1 MKIRIFGPGCLKC
14 RETEKVVRNVLAEA
28 GVEADVEKVEDIA
41 SMVAAG
47 VLTTPAVEVDG
58 RVRIAGRVPKPDDI
72 RKLIGA

>member
-1 MKIRIFGPGCLKC
+1 MKIRIFGPGCMKC
-14 RETEKVVRNVLAEA
+14 KETEKVVRNVLAET

-58 RVRIAGRVPKPDDI
+58 EVKIAGRVPKADDI

>member
-1 MKIRIFGPGCLKC
+1 MKIRIFGPGCMKC
-14 RETEKVVRNVLAEA
+14 KETEKVVRNVLAET

-58 RVRIAGRVPKPDDI
+58 MVKIAGRVPKADDI
-72 RKLIGA
+72 RKLIRS